1 MTRETWDQITRRH
14 KREKIEIVK
23 ALAAERLTQ
32 TEAAARLNMTLTG
45 LNNFIHR
52 EGIFW
57 PVKKQGQHK

>member
-14 KREKIEIVK
+14 KREKIAIVQ
-23 ALAAERLTQ
+23 ALADERITQ
-32 TEAAARLNMTLTG
+32 TEAADRLNMTLTG

-57 PVKKQGQHK
+57 PVIKQGQRK

>member
-1 MTRETWDQITRRH
+1 MKPETWDQITRRH
-14 KREKIEIVK
+14 KREKIAIVQG
-23 ALAAERLTQ
+23 LADERITQ

-57 PVKKQGQHK
+57 PVIKQGQRK